1 MKNGVKCAGR
11 AAEISDLSCS
21 PPSGQAA
28 GATTAQACYSG
39 ERGCNF
45 HPAVPSIAQRR
56 AQQTAL
62 QKSHH
67 DPKLKKKKNSP
78 KEAAG
83 CGRSSCS
90 ELNWRFRG
98 HGPNCVGLLG
108 SGGVSSQ
115 LPSCLPDHN
124 FLWGLQHSFIPFK
137 SMQKWPLFSRGQ
149 LTIHQIRGVKPKPIL
164 TLMSKGNFSLFLI
177 FEPDVAFML

>member
-1 MKNGVKCAGR
+1 MCRQSCRNQRSELLSSIGTSCRSHHSPGLLFWRKR
-11 AAEISDLSCS
+11 LQFPSCS
-21 PPSGQAA
+21 AIYS
-28 GATTAQACYSG
+28 TAQSTA
-39 ERGCNF
+39 N
-45 HPAVPSIAQRR
+45 R
-56 AQQTAL
+56 A
-62 QKSHH
+62 
-67 DPKLKKKKNSP
+67 PKITPRPKIKKKKTSP

-115 LPSCLPDHN
+115 LPSCLADHN

-149 LTIHQIRGVKPKPIL
+149 LMIHQIRGVKPKPIL

>member
-67 DPKLKKKKNSP
+67 DPKLKKKKP
-78 KEAAG
+78 AQRRQQA
-83 CGRSSCS
+83 
-90 ELNWRFRG
+90 
-98 HGPNCVGLLG
+98 VGDLLA
-108 SGGVSSQ
+108 V
-115 LPSCLPDHN
+115 N
-124 FLWGLQHSFIPFK
+124 
-137 SMQKWPLFSRGQ
+137 
-149 LTIHQIRGVKPKPIL
+149 
-164 TLMSKGNFSLFLI
+164 
-177 FEPDVAFML
+177 